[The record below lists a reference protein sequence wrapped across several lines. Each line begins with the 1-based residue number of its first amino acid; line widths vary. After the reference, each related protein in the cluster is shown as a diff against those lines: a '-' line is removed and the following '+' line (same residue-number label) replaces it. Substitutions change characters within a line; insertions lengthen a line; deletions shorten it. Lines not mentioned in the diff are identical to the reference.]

1 MESNEITA
9 KKINSSRIVP
19 YEIRQ
24 ILKPLTDELSEMDT
38 ELDEE
43 EFAWSL
49 ENLYEQLE
57 LEKKAM
63 LLSWGLKLIKSSS
76 PKFNTYDK
84 MRHVKTEGSVFEF
97 VD

>member
-1 MESNEITA
+1 
-9 KKINSSRIVP
+9 
-19 YEIRQ
+19 
-24 ILKPLTDELSEMDT
+24 
-38 ELDEE
+38 
-43 EFAWSL
+43 
-49 ENLYEQLE
+49 LE